1 MPAPKV
7 RVKWR
12 PPLALIVYAVLLTVM
27 ALPALIVIWF
37 RATEASANR
46 MEPVEII
53 ALLVVLVLTLGVAYV
68 LTRTITG
75 PIDALI
81 ARTDEIARGG
91 KAAIR
96 PLESYGTREIA
107 VLSQSFLDLAGKLV
121 DRTEYVRSFAAHV
134 SHELKS
140 PLTAIRGTA
149 ELLRDDDAERPMTK
163 AQRLHFLDNIAADAV
178 RLDALLLRLRELAQ
192 AETPMTGGGSSIASV
207 MALLRQRFPALDISG
222 TGDTETLI
230 ALPGEAAIIVF
241 SNLADN
247 ALQHGAALLKLTVST
262 DARTAHILVRDN
274 GSGISAANRDR
285 IFQPFFSTRREDGGT
300 GMGLGIVHAM
310 LSSHGGTIRLRQTTG
325 AGAEFEIAIPLLTG
339 AVEGRRVR

>member
-1 MPAPKV
+1 MPAPKI
-7 RVKWR
+7 RAKWR

-27 ALPALIVIWF
+27 ALPVLIVIWF

-46 MEPVEII
+46 MEPVEIV
-53 ALLVVLVLTLGVAYV
+53 ALVVVLILTLGVAYV

-81 ARTDEIARGG
+81 ARTEEIARGG

-140 PLTAIRGTA
+140 PLTAIRGAA

-163 AQRLHFLDNIAADAV
+163 AQRLHFLDNIVADAV

-192 AETPMTGGGSSIASV
+192 AETPMAEGRSSVASIISP
-207 MALLRQRFPALDISG
+207 LRQRFPALDISG
-222 TGDTETLI
+222 AGDAETSI
-230 ALPGEAAIIVF
+230 ALPQEAAVIVF
-241 SNLADN
+241 ANLADN
-247 ALQHGAALLKLTVST
+247 AFRHGATLLEFTVSADT
-262 DARTAHILVRDN
+262 RSAFILVRDD
-274 GSGISAANRDR
+274 GSGISQANRDR
-285 IFQPFFSTRREDGGT
+285 IFQPFFSTRREEGGT

-310 LSSHGGTIRLRQTTG
+310 LSSHGGTIHLRQTTG
-325 AGAEFEIAIPLLTG
+325 AGAEFEIAIPLSSPRG
-339 AVEGRRVR
+339 